1 MSNIRKKFCRNQ
13 THIESSIS
21 LKYVHFHTFS
31 NIESLTYMLNIIYS
45 KNRIRFNMIQKSIL
59 DLPDEIIEEIMT
71 FLTFNDLLNLRNT
84 GKLLRDCAKR
94 IIEKKT
100 FSKYNIQAIILSN
113 HIFNIPFL
121 YII

>member
-1 MSNIRKKFCRNQ
+1 
-13 THIESSIS
+13 
-21 LKYVHFHTFS
+21 
-31 NIESLTYMLNIIYS
+31 
-45 KNRIRFNMIQKSIL
+45 MIQKSIL

-94 IIEKKT
+94 VIEKKT

-121 YII
+121 Y